1 VIEAGLGL
9 YAIAIPAAMLALMS
23 VTEWLRPSGDLVVGR
38 YARWLTHAVFFLTF
52 AVFGRLLSMVVVV
65 VSAAAWADAYNFGL
79 FNQTVWPW
87 WAEALLAFILLDLA
101 VWAQHLAMHRSGFL
115 WAMHKV
121 HHSDRDLDA
130 TTALRFHPFE
140 LIVSSLFKS
149 ACVALLGVPVMVA
162 LAFELWLNCNALFN
176 HSNIRLPRQM
186 DRIIRTILVTPDMH
200 LVHHSTNVAEQNR
213 NYGFA
218 LTWWDRLFGTYA
230 DESAM
235 GRDHQAIGLAEAMDN
250 RPAYYLWSM
259 KLPVS

>member
-1 VIEAGLGL
+1 MIEAGLGL

-23 VTEWLRPSGDLVVGR
+23 VTEWLWPRRKLVLGR
-38 YARWLTHAVFFLTF
+38 TPRWFTHALFFLTNA
-52 AVFGRLLSMVVVV
+52 AVGRILSMVVVV
-65 VSAAAWADAYNFGL
+65 GSAATWADTHVFGI
-79 FNQTVWPW
+79 FNQTAWPN

-101 VWAQHLAMHRSGFL
+101 VWAQHLALHRSRFL
-115 WAMHKV
+115 WAVHKV

-140 LIVSSLFKS
+140 LIVSTLFKS

-176 HSNIRLPRQM
+176 HSNIRLSRPI
-186 DRIIRTILVTPDMH
+186 DRIVRTVFVTPDMH
-200 LVHHSTNVAEQNR
+200 LVHHSTDVAEQNR

-230 DESAM
+230 GESVM
-235 GRDHQAIGLAEAMDN
+235 GREHQTVGLSEVRDN
-250 RPAYYLWSM
+250 RPAHYLWSM
-259 KLPVS
+259 KLPLT